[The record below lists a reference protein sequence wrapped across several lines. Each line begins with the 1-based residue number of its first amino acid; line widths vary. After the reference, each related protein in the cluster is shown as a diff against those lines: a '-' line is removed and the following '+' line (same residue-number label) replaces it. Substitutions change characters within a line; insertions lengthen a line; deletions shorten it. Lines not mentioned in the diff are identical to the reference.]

1 MNKNNLLQNIA
12 ISFITLLTICTVSL
26 CTFLACSGAEFKPV
40 TASGQYIRNN
50 LQYMTPNPETLQ
62 DSRIA
67 YTLKITMYDEEGE
80 EKEFLLYKE
89 PVQKLK

>member
-1 MNKNNLLQNIA
+1 
-12 ISFITLLTICTVSL
+12 
-26 CTFLACSGAEFKPV
+26 
-40 TASGQYIRNN
+40 
-50 LQYMTPNPETLQ
+50 MTPNPETLQ